1 MTRREILKKGTARLK
16 ARGVESPGLDAGLL
30 LGKVLG
36 TDRTGLLVRETEPVS
51 EEARREYEALLE
63 QRATGVCAAYLLGK
77 KEFWG
82 LDFWVTPAV
91 LTPRPDTETLVSVAL
106 AYIDALPDSE
116 KCPLL
121 DLCTGSGAVGIAIK
135 YERPRIEAYLADIS
149 PSALAV
155 AAENARRL
163 IAGDAF
169 CLESDLFDRIEGKFR
184 LITANPPYI
193 PQDEIAFLSRE
204 VQGEPRLALDGG
216 ADGLGVIRR
225 LIAGAPGHLLP
236 GGRLFIEADPR
247 QMSLIRELL
256 GAYRDLRTYPDLAGN
271 PRVIAAS
278 LP

>member
-1 MTRREILKKGTARLK
+1 
-16 ARGVESPGLDAGLL
+16 
-30 LGKVLG
+30 
-36 TDRTGLLVRETEPVS
+36 
-51 EEARREYEALLE
+51 
-63 QRATGVCAAYLLGK
+63 
-77 KEFWG
+77 
-82 LDFWVTPAV
+82 
-91 LTPRPDTETLVSVAL
+91 
-106 AYIDALPDSE
+106 
-116 KCPLL
+116 
-121 DLCTGSGAVGIAIK
+121 
-135 YERPRIEAYLADIS
+135 
-149 PSALAV
+149 LAV

-225 LIAGAPGHLLP
+225 LIAGAPRHLLP